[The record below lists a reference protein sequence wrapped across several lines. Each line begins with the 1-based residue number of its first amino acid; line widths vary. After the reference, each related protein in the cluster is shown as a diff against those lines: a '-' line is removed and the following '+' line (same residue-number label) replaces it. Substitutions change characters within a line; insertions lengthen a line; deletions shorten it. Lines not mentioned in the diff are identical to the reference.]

1 MHMQLTL
8 PACCVCGCCGLQ
20 GLGTA
25 VLAAILG
32 GLPKTGGSIA
42 DHTILFS
49 GVCAL
54 NKLLCGLG
62 PTSVL
67 V

>member
-1 MHMQLTL
+1 MHTKTL
-8 PACCVCGCCGLQ
+8 PDCLVQIPYFAAGLQHSTLTSLHCVCVIVQ

-49 GVCAL
+49 GA
-54 NKLLCGLG
+54 
-62 PTSVL
+62 
-67 V
+67 